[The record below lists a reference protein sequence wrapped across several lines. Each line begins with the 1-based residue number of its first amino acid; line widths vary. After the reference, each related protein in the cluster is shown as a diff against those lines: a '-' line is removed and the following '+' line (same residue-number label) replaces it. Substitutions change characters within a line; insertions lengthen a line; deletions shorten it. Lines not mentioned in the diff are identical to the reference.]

1 MCLKEIANTLGHGLR
16 YLIFSIFVLI
26 LYLFRNEDLI
36 NELNNV
42 IPSFNAENMILN
54 YTSTTIV
61 SNKYAY
67 LYFLW
72 IIF

>member
-1 MCLKEIANTLGHGLR
+1 MTEI
-16 YLIFSIFVLI
+16 IFQHFFLI

-42 IPSFNAENMILN
+42 IPSSNAENMILYYN
-54 YTSTTIV
+54 STID

-67 LYFLW
+67 LYFL
-72 IIF
+72 

>member
-1 MCLKEIANTLGHGLR
+1 MTICYEI
-16 YLIFSIFVLI
+16 IFQNFFLI

-42 IPSFNAENMILN
+42 IPSSNAENMILN
-54 YTSTTIV
+54 YNSTIV

-67 LYFLW
+67 LYFL
-72 IIF
+72 